1 MIEVIRY
8 MSHYMNIPVEE
19 NDMDICDIHV
29 CSLKIEYVGYKN
41 GMKVYVYD
49 EKLPFETQKKIKE
62 KAGEDAYLIHL
73 GGALDRQNVA
83 DFSYIPYSKQV
94 EIHESGFAVVR
105 KTVKGFDYGEVVIP
119 KMI

>member
-1 MIEVIRY
+1 M
-8 MSHYMNIPVEE
+8 
-19 NDMDICDIHV
+19 
-29 CSLKIEYVGYKN
+29 
-41 GMKVYVYD
+41 
-49 EKLPFETQKKIKE
+49 
-62 KAGEDAYLIHL
+62 IHL